1 MARKKQQKD
10 KEFNSDVLDI
20 DRVERMT
27 AGGRRLRFRALVA
40 VGNRKGK
47 VGVGLAKGNDV
58 GKAIEKA
65 TRKAKKEMIEVNL
78 TEEGTIAH
86 EVIGKHG
93 AAKVLLKPQSKGRG
107 LVAGGAVRSICSMAG
122 VQDISSKIL
131 GNTRNKLNNAKATI
145 EALNKI
151 KE

>member
-1 MARKKQQKD
+1 MAKRKQKKD
-10 KEFNSDVLDI
+10 KEFNQEVLDI

-27 AGGRRLRFRALVA
+27 AGGRRLRFRALVV
-40 VGNRKGK
+40 VGNKKGK

-65 TRKAKKEMIEVNL
+65 TRKAKKNVIEVNL
-78 TEEGTIAH
+78 QDGTIAH
-86 EVIGKHG
+86 EVIGKQG

-107 LVAGGAVRSICSMAG
+107 LVAGGTVRAICSMVG
-122 VQDISSKIL
+122 IRDISSKIL

-145 EALNKI
+145 EALTKL